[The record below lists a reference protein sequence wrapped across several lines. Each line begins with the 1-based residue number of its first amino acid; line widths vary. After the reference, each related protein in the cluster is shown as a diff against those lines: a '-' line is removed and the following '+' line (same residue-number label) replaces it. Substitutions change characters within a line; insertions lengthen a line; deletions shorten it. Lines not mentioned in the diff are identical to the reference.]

1 VPHPDRPL
9 GLAPLVALSA
19 LSVDLQLVTL
29 TYVGSLS
36 SLVWLNL
43 VFTATLLIVRITRS
57 RILSWMRNIGSA
69 VRASITAAPR
79 WALWSNWMFYG
90 PPRALRSPGIV
101 NTCRAQDQPISTLT
115 GQEVP
120 FIAVECPAQDTDS

>member
-1 VPHPDRPL
+1 L

-43 VFTATLLIVRITRS
+43 VFTATLLIVPNHALANSLVDAQHRQRGEGLDYCCSSVGPLVKLDVLRI
-57 RILSWMRNIGSA
+57 
-69 VRASITAAPR
+69 
-79 WALWSNWMFYG
+79 

>member
-1 VPHPDRPL
+1 L

-90 PPRALRSPGIV
+90 SPLEPFDRLGSSTPVVPRINQSRL
-101 NTCRAQDQPISTLT
+101 
-115 GQEVP
+115 
-120 FIAVECPAQDTDS
+120 